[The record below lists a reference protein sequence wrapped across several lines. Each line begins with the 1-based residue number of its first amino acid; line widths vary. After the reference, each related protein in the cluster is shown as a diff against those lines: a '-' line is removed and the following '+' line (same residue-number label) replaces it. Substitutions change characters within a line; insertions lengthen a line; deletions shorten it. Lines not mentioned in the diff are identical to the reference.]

1 MRAAVFDRPGPPEV
15 LRYAEVPDPRCPR
28 DGVVVEVSAVS
39 LEGGDTLH
47 RANDTVVD
55 PPHIVGYQCAGTV
68 REVGP
73 DVAERHPGQRVVAVM
88 SAGSHAELVPVP
100 GAAATTWV
108 VPDDVDLDAAATVP
122 IPFGTAHD
130 ALFEFG
136 RMQPGETVL
145 VQAGASGVGLALVQ
159 LAKRAGATVIATSS
173 SDEKLERL
181 AAFGMDHGVNY
192 TREDF
197 VARVK
202 ELTGGR
208 GADLVIDSV
217 GGRVLAG
224 SITAARYRGRI
235 VNFGSAGRDEV
246 PLDPRLLSAENK
258 CLTGLFL
265 GAELLVNPRRVHE
278 VIAGYLA
285 DVAAGSLQVVVDRV
299 FPLAEAAEAHRYAE
313 SRRAFGRI
321 LLRP

>member
-1 MRAAVFDRPGPPEV
+1 M
-15 LRYAEVPDPRCPR
+15 LRYAEVPDPRCPS
-28 DGVVVEVSAVS
+28 DGVVVEVSAIS

-47 RANDTVVD
+47 RANDTVAD

-73 DVAERHPGQRVVAVM
+73 AVTDRQVGQRVVAVM
-88 SAGSHAELVPVP
+88 TAGSHAELAPVP
-100 GAAATTWV
+100 GAAVTTWV
-108 VPDDVDLDAAATVP
+108 VPDDLDLDLAACVP

-145 VQAGASGVGLALVQ
+145 IQAGASGVGLALVQ

-173 SDEKLERL
+173 SDDKLARL
-181 AAFGMDHGVNY
+181 AELGMDHGINY
-192 TREDF
+192 ATDNF
-197 VARVK
+197 VVRVK

-246 PLDPRLLSAENK
+246 PLDPHLLSGENK
-258 CLTGLFL
+258 SLTGLFL
-265 GAELLVNPRRVHE
+265 GAELLVQPQRVHE
-278 VIAGYLA
+278 MIAGYLA
-285 DVAAGSLQVVVDRV
+285 DVAARSLRVVIDRE
-299 FPLAEAAEAHRYAE
+299 FPLADAAEAHRYAE
-313 SRRAFGRI
+313 SRQAFGRI